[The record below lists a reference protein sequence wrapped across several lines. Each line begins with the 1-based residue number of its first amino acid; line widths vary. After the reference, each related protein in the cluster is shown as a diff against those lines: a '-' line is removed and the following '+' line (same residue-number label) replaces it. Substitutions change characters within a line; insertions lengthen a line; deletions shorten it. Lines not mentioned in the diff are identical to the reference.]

1 MEDSNWKHV
10 YVMLA
15 SDGRVKIGIGKDVDK
30 QILEIQ
36 NTEEV
41 KILKVYKTEL
51 CSNPYTIERMCH
63 DFFKDRRSFGVWFN
77 ISYDD
82 AVSALKDFFK
92 KNAELGE
99 NKTNVDLMEY
109 LKSSHINDDDSEIDV
124 VRILVEIVLQQEN
137 RIEVLMEN
145 INELSKAN
153 TEIAEM
159 YKELVFFMNK
169 SGGCI
174 TC

>member
-1 MEDSNWKHV
+1 MEDSNWGHI

-15 SDGRVKIGIGKDVDK
+15 SDGRVKIGIGKDVNK

-63 DFFKDRRSFGVWFN
+63 DFFKDRCSFGVWFN

-82 AVSALKDFFK
+82 AVSTLEDFFK
-92 KNAELGE
+92 KNAEFGG
-99 NKTNVDLMEY
+99 
-109 LKSSHINDDDSEIDV
+109 LKRATLADSINFLFKS
-124 VRILVEIVLQQEN
+124 
-137 RIEVLMEN
+137 
-145 INELSKAN
+145 N
-153 TEIAEM
+153 TETVD
-159 YKELVFFMNK
+159 YF
-169 SGGCI
+169 
-174 TC
+174 